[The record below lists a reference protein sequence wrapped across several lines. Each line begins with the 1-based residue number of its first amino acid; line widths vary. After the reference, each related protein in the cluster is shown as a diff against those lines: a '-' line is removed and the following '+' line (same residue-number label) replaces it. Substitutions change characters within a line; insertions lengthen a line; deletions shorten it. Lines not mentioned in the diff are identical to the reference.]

1 MADFSTIKTQLKT
14 NTMESLLPI
23 SSRSLQ
29 YYVIAKRW
37 SSDLEFFRLES
48 SFLHQLLDRYISRL
62 QDEPHLQ
69 KMVEARKDL
78 QEIKQLSVDDL
89 LLRQITQLELMAED
103 VIPEDADAL
112 AAVQVKL
119 EYYMSG
125 LNRSFRTVKQKIFR
139 LVLDSRHNDRLFP
152 N

>member
-1 MADFSTIKTQLKT
+1 
-14 NTMESLLPI
+14 MESLLPI

-48 SFLHQLLDRYISRL
+48 SFLHQLLDRCISRL
-62 QDEPHLQ
+62 QDEAHLQ
-69 KMVEARKDL
+69 KLVEARKDL

-103 VIPEDADAL
+103 VIPEDVDAL

-119 EYYMSG
+119 EYYMSE